1 MVGEGIDMVMGAVDK
16 GEEILWT
23 TTDLLEV
30 ESMIAIKISGVEASM
45 VVDGSDDEDTKAF
58 SGTDDVDREKEGM
71 CSGILGT

>member
-1 MVGEGIDMVMGAVDK
+1 MVSGAVDK

-30 ESMIAIKISGVEASM
+30 ESMIATNISGVEASM

-58 SGTDDVDREKEGM
+58 SGIDDVDKEKEGM
-71 CSGILGT
+71 CNGILGT